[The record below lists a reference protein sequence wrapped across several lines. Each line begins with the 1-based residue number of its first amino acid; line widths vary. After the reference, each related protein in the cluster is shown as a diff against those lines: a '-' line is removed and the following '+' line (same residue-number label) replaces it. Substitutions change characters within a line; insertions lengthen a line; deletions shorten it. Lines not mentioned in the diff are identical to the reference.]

1 MEPIEYYETSDL
13 SLATTLSLNH
23 TIVEVRREY
32 PNSKKAVFIFEDSD
46 DLRDMAD
53 GFWKETLQV
62 SPLKYFNQL
71 RMVKARLYEN
81 R

>member
-1 MEPIEYYETSDL
+1 MEPVEYYETSDL
-13 SLATTLSLNH
+13 SLATTLSLEH
-23 TIVEVRREY
+23 TLIDVKREF
-32 PNSKKAVFIFEDSD
+32 PNSRKAVFVFEDSD
-46 DLRDMAD
+46 ELREMVEM
-53 GFWKETLQV
+53 FWTEELQV